1 MIRHLGALVIVLC
14 VSAEPLF
21 GQGPQL
27 TVTAPTAEIH
37 KFPSVGSPVI
47 GKVTRG
53 TVLEI
58 TREIG
63 HWVRVWWPGGEG
75 SAGYVHVTAGSVS
88 PGSGSSGPSSGPTPG
103 AAAAAAVRPQPGLQI
118 AADSSLERRA
128 PAAPQDTAPATY
140 ISLPTHVMGLGAGL
154 NPSSRGFK
162 ATVRGW
168 SKSRVG
174 FQFEVSRDELT
185 NPLVSQRATSV
196 RFEPSVIYSLPDA
209 AGSYVWVRPY
219 VGGGAS
225 LYRSTLND
233 AASLTNGITDSG
245 MDLRAFGGGEITLST
260 MPRFALSADLAYR
273 RPRTSFVGFDTPT
286 FNLSLSGHWYIK

>member
-21 GQGPQL
+21 GQGLQL
-27 TVTAPTAEIH
+27 IVTAATAEIH
-37 KFPSVGSPVI
+37 RFPSIGSPVI

-53 TVLEI
+53 TVLDI

-75 SAGYVHVTAGSVS
+75 SAGYVHVTTGSVAR
-88 PGSGSSGPSSGPTPG
+88 GLGSSGPSSGPTPG
-103 AAAAAAVRPQPGLQI
+103 AAAAAAVRPQSGPQM
-118 AADSSLERRA
+118 AADSNLERST
-128 PAAPQDTAPATY
+128 PAASQAAAPPSY
-140 ISLPTHVMGLGAGL
+140 ISLPAHAMGVGAGL
-154 NPSSRGFK
+154 NPSSLGVK
-162 ATVRGW
+162 ATVRSW
-168 SKSRVG
+168 SKSRFG

-196 RFEPSVIYSLPDA
+196 QFEPSIIYSLPDA

-219 VGGGAS
+219 LGGGAS
-225 LYRSTLND
+225 LYRSTLDD
-233 AASLTNGITDSG
+233 AATLTNRITDSG
-245 MDLRAFGGGEITLST
+245 MDFRAFGGGEITLST

-273 RPRTSFVGFDTPT
+273 RPRTSLVGFDTPM
-286 FNLSLSGHWYIK
+286 FSLSLSGHWYIK